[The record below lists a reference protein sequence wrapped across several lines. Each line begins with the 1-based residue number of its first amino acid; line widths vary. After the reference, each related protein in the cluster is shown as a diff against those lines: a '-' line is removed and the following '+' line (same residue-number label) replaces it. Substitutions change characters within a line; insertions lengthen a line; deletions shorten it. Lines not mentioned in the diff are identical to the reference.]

1 MRVACCSVSD
11 TPQELP
17 PARLSANFR
26 FQPRMGRAAQRP
38 SQRLRSQPGLWYPR
52 VVAKTI
58 TPAADVTALLPR
70 GDPPVSPR
78 GGWSLRCFGRVPP
91 GRPPPHLAGGAA
103 PPPPDAFI

>member
-11 TPQELP
+11 NPQELP
-17 PARLSANFR
+17 PAQLSANFR

-58 TPAADVTALLPR
+58 TPAADVTAL
-70 GDPPVSPR
+70 
-78 GGWSLRCFGRVPP
+78 VPP
-91 GRPPPHLAGGAA
+91 GDPAWLAGGGVSGRGPAGGRA
-103 PPPPDAFI
+103 GRFRACARPSVPGPGLEG